1 MSDHQCSSMDC
12 LDTHAP
18 SLDCIIATLFEYPSH
33 LHIIAFILSF
43 LFPSNPCYPGYSLK
57 SLI

>member
-1 MSDHQCSSMDC
+1 MDC

-33 LHIIAFILSF
+33 LFFLSF
-43 LFPSNPCYPGYSLK
+43 SLRTPFTQGTVK
-57 SLI
+57 RV

>member
-1 MSDHQCSSMDC
+1 MDC

-33 LHIIAFILSF
+33 FHNRFYSF
-43 LFPSNPCYPGYSLK
+43 FPFPFEPLLPRVQFKEFNPG
-57 SLI
+57 LI